1 MKATNFETATERPLS
16 IRAAER
22 ERREQVLAEK
32 ESRSAKRA
40 LELELRRSDYRD
52 REEKRRKLQEK
63 SLGKPAAADD
73 AESIGGDLGERKDPG
88 EEKGRATTLVL
99 PFWGCLA
106 KLADELT
113 DDSGFRPREMFDR
126 ILPAPEEGTG
136 IWNH

>member
-99 PFWGCLA
+99 QSSQTSSQMIPVFGRERCSTGYCL
-106 KLADELT
+106 
-113 DDSGFRPREMFDR
+113 RPKRALEF
-126 ILPAPEEGTG
+126 GT
-136 IWNH
+136 IS